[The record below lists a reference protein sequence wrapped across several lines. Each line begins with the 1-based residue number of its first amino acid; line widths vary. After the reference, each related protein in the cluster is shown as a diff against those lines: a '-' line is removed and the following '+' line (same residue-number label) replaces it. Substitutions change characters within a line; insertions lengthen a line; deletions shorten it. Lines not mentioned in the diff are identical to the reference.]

1 MRLLC
6 STFLVGLFLLLGGCS
21 KNTAAPAKYDYAGG
35 APEAPPPPADG
46 EAMDMDMA
54 ADEPMARESRGDSDR
69 FARKPGKRKAK
80 DVMASAPPSGSA
92 TTAEPVAT
100 KGEPAVEEPRQDLD
114 TRHIIYV
121 ATLTVSVFNLQD
133 AVAKAELLP
142 EALGGYIHSME
153 GGTLVLRVP
162 AKQLRNA
169 LGRIAELGVV
179 EHRSL
184 SAQDVSSEYVDV
196 ESRIRALEMTQK
208 QLLELMSKARTVDE
222 ALHVRQALDGVT
234 AELEVLKGRMRQLDN
249 LIAYSTIT
257 LTLMERGPHTPV
269 PSSNDPFPWVDELG
283 VEATEWK

>member
-1 MRLLC
+1 M
-6 STFLVGLFLLLGGCS
+6 VGLVLFGFGCKTNFS
-21 KNTAAPAKYDYAGG
+21 PSTYDYAGV
-35 APEAPPPPADG
+35 AAPPPADG
-46 EAMDMDMA
+46 AGTDLEMEMA
-54 ADEPMARESRGDSDR
+54 DSDPAPAEEDALRRDSAR
-69 FARKPGKRKAK
+69 FERKAKPRGAK
-80 DVMASAPPSGSA
+80 DVMASAPASG
-92 TTAEPVAT
+92 TTAAEPIVS

-114 TRHIIYV
+114 TRHVIYV

-133 AVAKAELLP
+133 AIAKAELLP

-162 AKQLRNA
+162 AKLLRKA
-169 LGRIAELGVV
+169 LEQIAELGVV
-179 EHRSL
+179 EHRAL
-184 SAQDVSSEYVDV
+184 SAQDVGAEYVDI
-196 ESRIRALEMTQK
+196 ESRIRALETTQK

-257 LTLMERGPHTPV
+257 VTLMERGPHTPV